1 MERDEIADVDCARSS
16 LMNRKS
22 FNVTVIQPATY
33 VHSLALKEAADYI
46 AATLLA
52 CGQTTARTTNQLG
65 RNAHNIIFCAHK
77 LRHEDIAKIPSDSI
91 IFNSEQL
98 EDPDAWSPQARAY
111 QEMLS
116 RFFVWDYSPRNL
128 DKITHQNKCL
138 IPFRYC
144 KELLR
149 PDIKREQ
156 GSSLLFYGA
165 ATLRRARILEE
176 LRSSGVPVEVLFGQY
191 GAQRDARLMRSWAVL
206 NLHKSDDTAA
216 FEPIRCFYPLINAV
230 PIISEDAEDTTA
242 DAFRSAVFFFDQP
255 SLIDGVKSLYSD
267 PQSFGERSRA
277 MLDSFKQTSPVPD
290 VAAAVDR
297 FFQSL

>member
-1 MERDEIADVDCARSS
+1 M
-16 LMNRKS
+16 LPMNRKP

-33 VHSLALKEAADYI
+33 VHSLALKEAADYVS
-46 AATLLA
+46 ATLLA
-52 CGQTTARTTNQLG
+52 CGYPTARTTNQLG
-65 RNAHNIIFCAHK
+65 KNAHNIIFCAHK

-98 EDPDAWSPQARAY
+98 EDADGWRPQVRAY
-111 QEMLS
+111 HEMLS

-128 DKITHQNKCL
+128 DRITHEKKCL

-149 PDIKREQ
+149 PDMKRGQ

-165 ATLRRARILEE
+165 VTPRRARILEE

-191 GAQRDARLMRSWAVL
+191 GEQRDAKVLRSWAVL

-230 PIISEDAEDTTA
+230 PVISEDAEDATA
-242 DAFRSAVFFFDQP
+242 NAFRSAVFFFDRS

-267 PQSFGERSRA
+267 PQSFGERSRV